1 MDVRFDHFII
11 EYYLAIVR
19 RKTTH
24 DPPWSSW
31 MPAVSIL
38 KTCWCNLNEIK
49 LLESRTS
56 KYHSVYNSDM
66 HQTSNAKKPADW
78 KQKEVHS
85 QVWNTNQHYNLSV
98 ASQVTFDDRFLM
110 INPKQLWYMTTHKI
124 CWVLTLKIALW
135 IWKVGNLG
143 HHNFQ
148 IHPIS
153 HQVKNSWEVFKHIT
167 TTFSARVL
175 SNHWFR

>member
-56 KYHSVYNSDM
+56 KCHSVYNYDM
-66 HQTSNAKKPADW
+66 HQTLNAK
-78 KQKEVHS
+78 
-85 QVWNTNQHYNLSV
+85 NLRTESKKK
-98 ASQVTFDDRFLM
+98 FIPRFETQTS
-110 INPKQLWYMTTHKI
+110 ITTCQLPVKS
-124 CWVLTLKIALW
+124 LLKI
-135 IWKVGNLG
+135 
-143 HHNFQ
+143 
-148 IHPIS
+148 
-153 HQVKNSWEVFKHIT
+153 VF
-167 TTFSARVL
+167 
-175 SNHWFR
+175 